1 MVPVMFGCNKA
12 PQATSTPTP
21 TSSKIIQNTND
32 ASAPIQR
39 LELTDPILYHFLSQS
54 GKLSNT
60 DTSSN
65 LPSGSQKLN
74 KLLQISTD
82 RVNGISGLTQIIR
95 SADAYILKISDF
107 NYNGKCGQITFALG
121 VNRSQTEPVH
131 RFSPTS
137 GAQTKAEI
145 EFQIPSSLGLIEFD
159 SMNIYCPDQ
168 KIPVSR
174 TQF

>member
-1 MVPVMFGCNKA
+1 MSLVLFGCNKA
-12 PQATSTPTP
+12 PQVTSTPTP

-32 ASAPIQR
+32 SSVPIER
-39 LELTDPILYHFLSQS
+39 LELTDPVLYHFLSQS
-54 GKLSNT
+54 GTLSKT

-74 KLLQISTD
+74 KLLGISTD
-82 RVNGISGLTQIIR
+82 RTNGINGLMQIIR
-95 SADAYILKISDF
+95 SGDAYILKISDF
-107 NYNGKCGQITFALG
+107 SYSGKCGQITFGLG

-159 SMNIYCPDQ
+159 SMNIYCGDRD
-168 KIPVSR
+168 IPISR